1 MLIPIISNRPK
12 VHSNWFQVLGAK
24 DLNYWEYKAPAN
36 GKETMNLKADLGDR
50 TSDGHW
56 GNWDTMS
63 TSDNS
68 YLISS
73 ESYKLNDVLISSLSS
88 EGNIFLLD
96 RVEIC

>member
-1 MLIPIISNRPK
+1 
-12 VHSNWFQVLGAK
+12 
-24 DLNYWEYKAPAN
+24 
-36 GKETMNLKADLGDR
+36 
-50 TSDGHW
+50 
-56 GNWDTMS
+56 MS